1 MLLTMAAAA
10 AMPALESRLACL
22 PAARRTGLLAA
33 CSCFLEPRAPR
44 GASSCSGQAQ
54 DSQQGCNRWHP
65 PAPLYYSTHAWH
77 RCLPSPPGCTVV
89 SPRPPATLSRGGR
102 SRGVMDSR
110 GREPEFRHP
119 SRITCPCCWS
129 TCPESFSFQR
139 SQASLSGA
147 SSAASFFHLTL
158 RPHSPASA
166 VCALDGQCAAAH
178 S

>member
-1 MLLTMAAAA
+1 MAAAA

-89 SPRPPATLSRGGR
+89 SPRPPATLSRGEPRGR
-102 SRGVMDSR
+102 SWT
-110 GREPEFRHP
+110 PEDGSPSSGIHP
-119 SRITCPCCWS
+119 ESLAPAAGALA
-129 TCPESFSFQR
+129 PESFSFQR